1 MNSGLRWWS
10 HKRAEYELCF
20 RLLGSLDVVRL
31 LGSLDVVGL
40 LSVVGLLGNNL
51 DGSWVVG
58 LLGNL
63 DGIGVLGNNQQACG
77 VCQGPLASEGGSI
90 HQRQRYR
97 TNQCIPIHDT
107 AGIAGIADIA
117 SVAGIADIA

>member
-1 MNSGLRWWS
+1 MV
-10 HKRAEYELCF
+10 
-20 RLLGSLDVVRL
+20 LGGCR
-31 LGSLDVVGL
+31 
-40 LSVVGLLGNNL
+40 LLGNNL

-90 HQRQRYR
+90 HQRQRWHYGYR
-97 TNQCIPIHDT
+97 VLRRCRRPDGKGIH
-107 AGIAGIADIA
+107 GSGERR
-117 SVAGIADIA
+117 